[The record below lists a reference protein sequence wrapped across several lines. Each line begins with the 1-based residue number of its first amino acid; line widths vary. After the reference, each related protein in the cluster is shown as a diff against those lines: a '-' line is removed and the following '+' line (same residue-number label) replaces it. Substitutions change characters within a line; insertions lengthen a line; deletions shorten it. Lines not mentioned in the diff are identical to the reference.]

1 MLRFFLK
8 KETRGSGK
16 PNLMSITSNLTNLIE
31 YMVEQELNKTN
42 AAVSALE
49 NTPTG
54 LLLEQMSQIPLQSF
68 LYPPYFLPF
77 YFPYGPYNVWKSLSY
92 NQLAMIQ
99 PTPLMIPKF
108 GHYPPFPSSDY
119 LSREEALKELDMI
132 KQRNRQ
138 SSRIFPSITISS
150 EYSGLT
156 LTYYQA
162 FASLLNKLR
171 SSLTIYV
178 TTRTEDTTSA
188 LISINSISTSL
199 MT

>member
-1 MLRFFLK
+1 
-8 KETRGSGK
+8 
-16 PNLMSITSNLTNLIE
+16 MSITSNLTNLIE
-31 YMVEQELNKTN
+31 YVVEQELNKTN

-99 PTPLMIPKF
+99 STPLMIPKF

-132 KQRNRQ
+132 KQRNRH